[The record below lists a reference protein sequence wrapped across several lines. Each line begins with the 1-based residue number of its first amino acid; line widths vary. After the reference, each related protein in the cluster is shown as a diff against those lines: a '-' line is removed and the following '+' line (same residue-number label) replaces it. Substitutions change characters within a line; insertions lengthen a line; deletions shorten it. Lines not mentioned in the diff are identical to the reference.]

1 MSIQFLFLFILLPS
15 ILPFELPFTIETIH
29 DTFPDDDDSSFFRSL
44 IQDDEIEFSSSSYDR
59 LMVQLCIGKENQCIK
74 TKLTSSSPYVWVVDK
89 EIVPIGFDPIV
100 SGATPYIRTVSK
112 SENTT

>member
-1 MSIQFLFLFILLPS
+1 MQFLFLFILLPS

-44 IQDDEIEFSSSSYDR
+44 VQDDEIEFSSYDR

-89 EIVPIGFDPIV
+89 AIVPIGFDPIV